1 MKYIAAASIM
11 VFAFTA
17 NAQTLNNDNAVTTTG
32 EAQASNSGVDNGV
45 YSNSKSNTYV
55 FPAPIMPGMTT
66 GTKCSNHG
74 SQSVAIGWNFLSFS
88 TPSHQVDYSC
98 QVLEDIKMLTVAC
111 QFRSA
116 ALVQATYLK
125 KQYNIDVKVDDNVV
139 NVPMDKCFGKETV
152 KEVIKEVPVEKIVTV
167 EKIVEKIVE
176 VPSKVDTFNL
186 DTRMVFEFNK
196 DTLTAAAGEYI
207 SRQLSKYDPK
217 SSIVLVVR
225 GHADSVGSD
234 AYNQKLSEKRA
245 NTVAQYMRTLGF
257 TVEQHVV
264 SGAGESSPITTNN
277 TVEGR
282 AMNRRVE
289 IQITR
294 N

>member
-1 MKYIAAASIM
+1 MKYFAASIM
-11 VFAFTA
+11 FVAITA
-17 NAQTLNNDNAVTTTG
+17 NAQSLNNDNAVTTTG

-55 FPAPIMPGMTT
+55 FPAPIMPGMTS

-74 SQSVAIGWNFLSFS
+74 SQSFAIGWNFFSFS
-88 TPSHQVDYSC
+88 APSHQVDYSC

-116 ALVQATYLK
+116 ALVQSTYLK
-125 KQYNIDVKVDDNVV
+125 KQYNIDVKVDDTVV
-139 NVPMDKCFGKETV
+139 NVPMDKCFGKETI

-167 EKIVEKIVE
+167 EKIVEVQR
-176 VPSKVDTFNL
+176 KVDTFNL

-196 DTLTAAAGEYI
+196 DTLTKDAGAYI
-207 SRQLSKYDPK
+207 TSQLSKYDPK
-217 SSIVLVVR
+217 TSTVLVVR
-225 GHADSVGSD
+225 GHADNVGSD
-234 AYNQKLSEKRA
+234 AYNQKLSESRA

-257 TVEQHVV
+257 TVEQNVV
-264 SGAGESSPITTNN
+264 SGAGESSPITSNN

-289 IQITR
+289 IQIIR
-294 N
+294 